1 MRIDS
6 IAVYHVAMPLI
17 YPFRT
22 AYGNDDTIESVLVR
36 MTSGATT
43 GWGEGAPWR
52 LPGYS
57 PEWAAGAFTLVRD
70 YLAPQVVGKAIET
83 PDQLQSAMAG
93 IKGNYFA
100 KGSLDTA
107 WWDLHARLRGEP
119 LWKAL
124 GGKDPQVRV
133 GADFGVMESI
143 DALLSKIDEAI
154 RMGFSRVK
162 LKFRP
167 GWDVDMVA
175 AVRGAFPTHTFH
187 IDCNSAWTLDALP
200 MFKKLDRYNL
210 AMIEQPLSHDD
221 LIDHATLAR
230 SIATPVCLDESITS
244 LDRARKAIQ
253 TKACGY
259 MNLKPGRVGGLT
271 VAVQIHDLCR
281 DNAVPCWVGGMLE
294 SAVGAQH
301 CLALATLEN
310 FTYPADVFPSARFY
324 KRDLSQPELALTAPG
339 CMTAPDVPGVGAVP
353 DEKELARLTLGSAWI
368 RAE

>member
-6 IAVYHVAMPLI
+6 ISVYHVAMPLV

-36 MTSGATT
+36 MDSRSVT

-70 YLAPQVVGKAIET
+70 YLAPQVVGKDIDI
-83 PDQLQSAMAG
+83 PDQLQVAMSG

-100 KGSLDTA
+100 KGAVDTA
-107 WWDLHARLRGEP
+107 WWDLHSRLRGEP
-119 LWKAL
+119 LWKTL
-124 GGKDPQVRV
+124 GGGEPQVRV
-133 GADFGVMESI
+133 GADFGVMETI
-143 DALLSKIDEAI
+143 DALLAKIDEAV
-154 RMGFSRVK
+154 RQGFPRVK

-167 GWDVDMVA
+167 GWDIDMVA
-175 AVRGAFPTHTFH
+175 AVRSAFPKHTFH

-200 MFKKLDRYNL
+200 MFKQLDRYNL
-210 AMIEQPLSHDD
+210 AMIEQPLAHDD

-230 SIATPVCLDESITS
+230 QIATPVCLDESITS

-253 TKACGY
+253 AKACGY
-259 MNLKPGRVGGLT
+259 VNLKPGRVGGLT
-271 VAVQIHDLCR
+271 VAVKIHDLCR
-281 DNAVPCWVGGMLE
+281 DNGIPCWVGGMLE

-301 CLALATLEN
+301 CLALATLPN
-310 FTYPADVFPSARFY
+310 FTYPSDVFPSSRFY
-324 KRDLSQPELALTAPG
+324 SKDLAQPELTLSGPG
-339 CMTAPDVPGVGAVP
+339 QMTAPDAPGVGTIP
-353 DEKELARLTLGSAWI
+353 DAQELERLTLASALV
-368 RAE
+368 RPE

>member
-6 IAVYHVAMPLI
+6 IFVYHVAMPLV

-36 MTSGATT
+36 MDSGGAT

-57 PEWAAGAFTLVRD
+57 PEWAAGAFGLVRD
-70 YLAPQVVGKAIET
+70 YLAPQVVGKDLST
-83 PDQLQSAMAG
+83 PDQLQTAMSG

-100 KGSLDTA
+100 KGAVDTA
-107 WWDLHARLRGEP
+107 WWDLDARLRGEP

-124 GGKDPQVRV
+124 GGADPHVRV
-133 GADFGVMESI
+133 GADFGVMETI
-143 DALLSKIDEAI
+143 DALLAKIDEAI
-154 RMGFSRVK
+154 REGFPRVK

-167 GWDVDMVA
+167 GWDLDMVA
-175 AVRGAFPTHTFH
+175 AVRGAFPNHTFH

-200 MFKKLDRYNL
+200 MFKRLDRFNL
-210 AMIEQPLSHDD
+210 AMIEQPLAHDD

-230 SIATPVCLDESITS
+230 QIATPICLDESITS
-244 LDRARKAIQ
+244 LERARKAIQ

-271 VAVQIHDLCR
+271 VAVKIHDLCLTSGI
-281 DNAVPCWVGGMLE
+281 PCWVGGMLE

-301 CLALATLEN
+301 CLALATLKN

-324 KRDLSQPELALTAPG
+324 RKDLAQPELALSAAG
-339 CMTAPDVPGVGAVP
+339 CMTAPDAPGVGAVP
-353 DEKELARLTLGSAWI
+353 DESELKRHTLASAQV
-368 RAE
+368 RPE